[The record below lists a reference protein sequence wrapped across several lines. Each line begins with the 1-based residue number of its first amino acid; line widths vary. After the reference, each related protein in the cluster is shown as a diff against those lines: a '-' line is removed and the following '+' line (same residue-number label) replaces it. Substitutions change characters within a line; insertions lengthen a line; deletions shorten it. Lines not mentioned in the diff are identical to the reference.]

1 MLVVFLR
8 TLILYA
14 IVVVGMRLMG
24 KRQLGELQPSELVI
38 TFLISNIAT
47 LPIEDNDLP
56 LMSGAVPILTLMCFE
71 VILSW
76 IGMKNRRLR
85 TMLSGTP
92 RIIIR
97 DGKINQKELALLRYS
112 VDDLMEQLRVCGV
125 FDLQEVDMA
134 VVETTGQLSVSKKT
148 ALQPPTVTDMGIH
161 KSPAA
166 IPAVVVSDGEIVE
179 QGLQLCGIDQKKL
192 QKLIK
197 KEKTALQD
205 IFLMTCTTDMTVF
218 IVPKDKG
225 ASR

>member
-1 MLVVFLR
+1 
-8 TLILYA
+8 
-14 IVVVGMRLMG
+14 
-24 KRQLGELQPSELVI
+24 
-38 TFLISNIAT
+38 
-47 LPIEDNDLP
+47 
-56 LMSGAVPILTLMCFE
+56 
-71 VILSW
+71 
-76 IGMKNRRLR
+76 
-85 TMLSGTP
+85 
-92 RIIIR
+92 
-97 DGKINQKELALLRYS
+97 
-112 VDDLMEQLRVCGV
+112 MEQLRVCGV

-179 QGLQLCGIDQKKL
+179 QGLQLCGIDQNKL
-192 QKLIK
+192 KKLIK

>member
-1 MLVVFLR
+1 LATQLVLN
-8 TLILYA
+8 
-14 IVVVGMRLMG
+14 
-24 KRQLGELQPSELVI
+24 S
-38 TFLISNIAT
+38 ISDAYMI
-47 LPIEDNDLP
+47 ISDNDLVISYNKP
-56 LMSGAVPILTLMCFE
+56 FADIFTTRYGLTEGSRLNDFE
-71 VILSW
+71 VKDGDSAGSVIYNLISAVESGRSALST
-76 IGMKNRRLR
+76 I
-85 TMLSGTP
+85 SYEQP
-92 RIIIR
+92 IIIR

-125 FDLQEVDMA
+125 FDLQDVDMA

-166 IPAVVVSDGEIVE
+166 IPAVVVSDGEIVK

-197 KEKTALQD
+197 QEKTALQD